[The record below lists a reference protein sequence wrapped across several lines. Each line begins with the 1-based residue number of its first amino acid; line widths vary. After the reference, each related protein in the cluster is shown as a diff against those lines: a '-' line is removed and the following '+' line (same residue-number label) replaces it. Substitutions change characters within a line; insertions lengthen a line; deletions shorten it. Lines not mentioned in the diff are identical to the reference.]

1 MTTSSYVAP
10 HNNPVTGQS
19 MKKRTLVS
27 LLTVLSLVSLFTL
40 VALLAGCGTTTPN
53 YDMKFGDAVRQ
64 SRFDMTI
71 HPNAG
76 QNPDQVLGLDGVSA
90 KEAMTRYQ
98 GTFKTPPPVTNVI
111 NIGGA
116 VGGK

>member
-1 MTTSSYVAP
+1 MTHSQHIAP
-10 HNNPVTGQS
+10 SVHPANGLV

-27 LLTVLSLVSLFTL
+27 LLTFLSLVSLLTL
-40 VALLAGCGTTTPN
+40 VALLAGCGSTTPN
-53 YDMKFGDAVRQ
+53 YDMRFGDAVRQ
-64 SRFDMTI
+64 ARFDMTI
-71 HPNAG
+71 NPNAG
-76 QNPDQVLGLDGVSA
+76 QNPDQVMGMDGLSA

-98 GTFKTPPPVTNVI
+98 GTFKAPPPVTNVI